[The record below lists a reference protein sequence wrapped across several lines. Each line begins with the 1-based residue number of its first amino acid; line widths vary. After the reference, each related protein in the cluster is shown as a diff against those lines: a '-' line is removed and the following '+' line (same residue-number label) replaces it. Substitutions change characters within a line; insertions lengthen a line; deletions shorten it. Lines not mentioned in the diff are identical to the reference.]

1 MIEQVLFYILLC
13 SSIFHLGQMFFYG
26 FQESNRP
33 MILFGSV
40 FLFLAF
46 SLDKDL
52 TWVNWALVI
61 VPSVGFI
68 AALTG
73 FADSLKPNWLN
84 YTLIFINLLLTIFG
98 IINLFG

>member
-1 MIEQVLFYILLC
+1 MLSQIIFYLFILNA
-13 SSIFHLGQMFFYG
+13 IIHLGQTFFYG

-46 SLDKDL
+46 TLEKNL
-52 TWVNWALVI
+52 AWVQWAAII
-61 VPSVGFI
+61 VPAVGFI
-68 AALTG
+68 GALTG

-84 YTLIFINLLLTIFG
+84 YSIILINLSLAILCIVNMF
-98 IINLFG
+98 